1 MSVTR
6 RMKSRANDYR
16 QLNTIPASFSLLF
29 VLMSLYQF
37 GAVQPL
43 TFNWFGGW
51 TLPASWTLPVSIGV
65 IFFALMTSETRDF
78 MRYST
83 LEQGLIGLMLLM
95 VLGWSLLPPDLW
107 ASRVPVFGQFVHDTL
122 TSIPS
127 PWAGI
132 VSLIASLT
140 GWGVLVN

>member
-1 MSVTR
+1 MSATR
-6 RMKSRANDYR
+6 AMKSRMRDYR

-29 VLMSLYQF
+29 ILMSLYQF
-37 GAVQPL
+37 GAVEPITL
-43 TFNWFGGW
+43 NWFNF
-51 TLPASWTLPVSIGV
+51 TIPATWTLPVSIGV

-83 LEQGLIGLMLLM
+83 VEQALIALMLLM

-107 ASRVPVFGQFVHDTL
+107 ATHVPLLGQAVHDIL
-122 TSIPS
+122 VGIGS
-127 PWAGI
+127 PWAGMI
-132 VSLIASLT
+132 SMTASLV